1 MDEHKTIK
9 EMVQGIDSLTRSVEW
24 SEDKKQSVVYFIFDG
39 ENVISNIL
47 GHSDCAASSIAIA
60 MIANDDFRDIICCA
74 NKVYINHMAQKLAPT
89 LEPLIKG
96 MVEASNCLQS
106 PTKGLSSE
114 TSASLFPE
122 NINHDVKS

>member
-24 SEDKKQSVVYFIFDG
+24 SEDKKQSVAYFIFDG

-60 MIANDDFRDIICCA
+60 MIANNDFRDIICCA

-96 MVEASNCLQS
+96 IVEASKHLQS
-106 PTKGLSSE
+106 FTTDLSSE
-114 TSASLFPE
+114 IPMSLFPE
-122 NINHDVKS
+122 NINHDEKS